1 MPAIGRGQIRRLM
14 EAASRDKTP
23 MRFIEEFCGAIRDKK
38 IGLNEI
44 SIRQIFEEIIPD
56 GRELVDLWDP
66 RKQGEMVELRA
77 VLENA
82 GPVVAAALSR
92 VNGQIA
98 YSATLE
104 GYQQEDFIFTGMI
117 PTQSTPF
124 DGEKIPGVS
133 GLGDQGQVIN
143 EGNPYP
149 YAGVNE
155 DFIETPSTTKR
166 GIITAVTREAV
177 FFDRTAQLV
186 ENLRKVG
193 ESIGLGQEKEAIDCL
208 IDENRTGHRYNRL
221 GRGRVAT
228 YGDNSG
234 NHDWDNLQ
242 AQNAL
247 VDWTDID
254 NAEQLLYSILD
265 PNTGEPVVMTGNL
278 KLICTRGLRATALRI
293 QRATSVEHATPGYA
307 TTGNPVVTHSPSPLD
322 STFEVVTSR
331 QLATR
336 LATDTDWFY
345 GDPTKAFRYMEN
357 WPLAVVQAPTNSHDE
372 FTRDI
377 VMQFKASRRGA
388 YATVEPRAMVKC
400 TVS

>member
-1 MPAIGRGQIRRLM
+1 MPTIAKGKMRRLM
-14 EAASRDKTP
+14 EAAQKDKTP
-23 MRFIEEFCGAIRDKK
+23 MRFVEEFCEALAKK
-38 IGLNEI
+38 EI
-44 SIRQIFEEIIPD
+44 QVDSIRQIYEEIIPH
-56 GRELVDLWDP
+56 GREMVDSWNP
-66 RKQGEMVELRA
+66 RNEGGQISLHT

-82 GPVVAAALSR
+82 GAVVSAAFSR

-98 YSATLE
+98 YSMTLE
-104 GYQQEDFIFTGMI
+104 GYQQEDFVFKNMI
-117 PTQSTPF
+117 PVQSTPY
-124 DGEKIPGVS
+124 DGEKIPGIS
-133 GLGDQGQVIN
+133 GLGDKGQVIN
-143 EGNPYP
+143 EGQPYP

-177 FFDRTAQLV
+177 YFDRTSRLL
-186 ENLRKVG
+186 ESLRQVG
-193 ESIGLGQEKEAIDCL
+193 EVIGLGHEKEAIDCL

-221 GRGRVAT
+221 SRGTVAT

-242 AQNAL
+242 ASNAL

-265 PNTGEPVVMTGNL
+265 PNTGEPIVMTGNMR
-278 KLICTRGLRATALRI
+278 LICTRGLRATALRI
-293 QRATSVEHATPGYA
+293 QRATSVEHANPGYA
-307 TTGNPVVTHSPSPLD
+307 TSGNPVITHSPTPLD
-322 STFEVVTSR
+322 TAFEVVTSR
-331 QLATR
+331 QLAQR

-345 GDPTKAFRYMEN
+345 GDPTKAFKYMEN
-357 WPLAVVQAPTNSHDE
+357 WPLAVVQAPANSHDE

-388 YATVEPRAMVKC
+388 YATIEPRAMVKC
-400 TVS
+400 TA